1 MYDHV
6 VYKYLNEV
14 SELVMNYYQGSL
26 LRYLGIEEVKLS
38 AKRRAEAFIAN
49 DFFNAYCMK
58 DYVQNVCF
66 NPEDSENPVLQFAS
80 FLYQCVGTLYE
91 EITSMVSSRWAS
103 MKFKTINDLNYILW
117 FLKGQFSFSKRKVD
131 EEKVDDNPKDW
142 DYIPKQAMEFILEH
156 PEYYFKGN
164 TFRADCSKRSVKDYY
179 YFLDIITRYFD
190 KHADIYM
197 SGDAYNAFVAYIDN
211 AIDTC
216 VHEKT
221 LIAKDVE
228 EHWITYWGEEKTETD
243 LRLQF
248 LRMDRGKLYR
258 IVADTCQITRLESNY
273 SVSTEPKIGY
283 FADDYFA
290 RDAFLNDCSSVKAR
304 RFDCI
309 YFYE

>member
-14 SELVMNYYQGSL
+14 RELVMNYYQGSL

-117 FLKGQFSFSKRKVD
+117 FLKGQFSFSK
-131 EEKVDDNPKDW
+131 
-142 DYIPKQAMEFILEH
+142 
-156 PEYYFKGN
+156 
-164 TFRADCSKRSVKDYY
+164 
-179 YFLDIITRYFD
+179 
-190 KHADIYM
+190 
-197 SGDAYNAFVAYIDN
+197 
-211 AIDTC
+211 
-216 VHEKT
+216 
-221 LIAKDVE
+221 
-228 EHWITYWGEEKTETD
+228 
-243 LRLQF
+243 
-248 LRMDRGKLYR
+248 
-258 IVADTCQITRLESNY
+258 
-273 SVSTEPKIGY
+273 
-283 FADDYFA
+283 
-290 RDAFLNDCSSVKAR
+290 
-304 RFDCI
+304 
-309 YFYE
+309 